1 MNELLQKWLDVKN
14 IEKAMKEQRE
24 EIEIALYSE
33 FQQHLGDG
41 QKSFDIDG
49 YKLTIKHNFS
59 VKVDQ
64 DKAKE
69 KADLFK
75 WKAEMSYSQYK
86 KLNGEADDI
95 VEVSMS
101 KPTFSVTRG

>member
-1 MNELLQKWLDVKN
+1 MNELLQKWLDIKN
-14 IEKAMKEQRE
+14 VEKAMKEQRE

-33 FQQHLGDG
+33 FQEHLGDG
-41 QKSFDIDG
+41 QKTFDLDD

-69 KADLFK
+69 NPDLFK
-75 WKAEMSYSQYK
+75 WRLKCRI
-86 KLNGEADDI
+86 LN
-95 VEVSMS
+95 
-101 KPTFSVTRG
+101 TRN

>member
-1 MNELLQKWLDVKN
+1 MDQLLQKWLDIKN
-14 IEKAMKEQRE
+14 VEKEMKEQRE

-33 FQQHLGDG
+33 FQEHLGDG
-41 QKSFDIDG
+41 QKTFDLND

-69 KADLFK
+69 NPDLFK

-86 KLNGEADDI
+86 KLNGSADDM
-95 VEVSMS
+95 VEVSMGR
-101 KPTFSVTRG
+101 PTFTVTRG